1 MKEGTVCVLR
11 LRDCVL
17 DLTRR
22 IYVVGILNVTTDS
35 FYAAARHPDP
45 DEAVARAHEIA
56 EEGAD
61 LIEVGGES
69 ARPGP
74 TLPASEEIRRV
85 VPVIIRIREAVGL
98 PVVVETTKPEVAREA
113 LGAGAVAIND
123 ISGLVDLRMA
133 ELAAEYGAGLVVMH
147 RRGPHKVPH
156 PDRRYTD
163 VVAEVRAFLAR
174 RVTLARSVG
183 LPRDRILID
192 PGFSFDKEPHHDV
205 ALLLRLTELL
215 DLGYPVYLA
224 TARKNYLRDLLG
236 LAPEEL
242 LEATLVAVVLGI
254 ERGARVVRTH
264 DVRATVRVARTMEAL
279 LGQAGMIGIESPAA
293 E

>member
-1 MKEGTVCVLR
+1 MVSVLR

-17 DLTRR
+17 DLTQRV
-22 IYVVGILNVTTDS
+22 YVVGILNVTTDS

-45 DEAVARAHEIA
+45 DAAVARAHEIA

-74 TLPASEEIRRV
+74 AVPASEEIRRV
-85 VPVIIRIREAVGL
+85 VPVIARVREEVGL
-98 PVVVETTKPEVAREA
+98 PVIVETTKPEVAREA

-123 ISGLVDLRMA
+123 VSGLADLRMA
-133 ELAAEYGAGLVVMH
+133 QLAAEFGAGLVIMH
-147 RRGPHKVPH
+147 RRGPHKIPY

-174 RVTLARSVG
+174 RTTLAQSVG
-183 LPRDRILID
+183 LPQDRILID

-205 ALLLRLTELL
+205 ALLLRLRELL

-224 TARKNYLRDLLG
+224 TARKNYLRDLLR
-236 LAPEEL
+236 LPPEEL

-254 ERGARVVRTH
+254 ERGARIVRTH

-279 LGQAGMIGIESPAA
+279 LGRAPMTGIESPAA